1 MSATKSPLK
10 NFNETV
16 KKFLVDLKSVFDS
29 NDREIIRIETAF
41 ELTSVNARLFIT
53 PFQANLLSNQQFVD
67 HIMRDDVQ
75 FFINFDFNAIL
86 DADDETCIRM
96 FNKFKQATIDN
107 LGNEKLLKA
116 IFNWFKVMIY
126 YARLDQGVDMR
137 NKAASDTSMD
147 TNGAA
152 NDASANA

>member
-1 MSATKSPLK
+1 MSVKSPLK

-53 PFQANLLSNQQFVD
+53 PFQNNLLNNQQFVE
-67 HIMRDDVQ
+67 HIMNDDAP
-75 FFINFDFNAIL
+75 FFINFDFNAIM
-86 DADDETCIRM
+86 DSEDETCSRM

-107 LGNEKLLKA
+107 LGNDKLLKA

-126 YARLDQGVDMR
+126 YARLDQGIDMR
-137 NKAASDTSMD
+137 NKTTSDAPANR
-147 TNGAA
+147 NGPES
-152 NDASANA
+152 DVTANA